1 MEAEAEL
8 GTTFANDD
16 VEAEIAVEMEAAP
29 ANSDVVAEAETEVE
43 RACQELPRAISSQQ
57 NLIFRLFLSP
67 HHYKSVPAWV

>member
-29 ANSDVVAEAETEVE
+29 ANSDGVAEAETEVE
-43 RACQELPRAISSQQ
+43 RACQELPRAISS
-57 NLIFRLFLSP
+57 
-67 HHYKSVPAWV
+67 